1 MALGAKK
8 SVCPSND
15 VASRFSTLSWLRHVK
30 KAIWGQHPAA
40 ATRVVLLDSV
50 SPPPPLLLLL
60 LLPPPPSP
68 PCVCVCI
75 RRQPSSLCLLLAAP
89 DAIAAAAAATSSAI
103 VLPSTRLS
111 FHWISKFPR
120 YHCLAR
126 ILAATT
132 TRRFDSGESSNS
144 VIGRV
149 P

>member
-50 SPPPPLLLLL
+50 SPPPPP
-60 LLPPPPSP
+60 PPPPSTP
-68 PCVCVCI
+68 FSPVCVCT

-103 VLPSTRLS
+103 VLPSTRLN